1 MVASVKVRLT
11 TDRVLIISVAEK
23 IKVMFL
29 SYMLLHFQYVTQKT
43 LSKDLWSAGLFIPQW
58 STGHTLRE

>member
-1 MVASVKVRLT
+1 MQMVTSVTVRLT

-23 IKVMFL
+23 MKVMFL

-43 LSKDLWSAGLFIPQW
+43 LSKDL
-58 STGHTLRE
+58 